1 MENIPRPK
9 FIKRI
14 FTRRRTVLLLMLV
27 LFVVFTVTSFV
38 RMVGDPDFRRSDLP
52 VSTVEDTLSARLQR
66 DTEIASV
73 RLEQGN
79 ISYEVG
85 GSGKNMVLLH
95 CWAGSKE
102 YWKWTIQALIPH
114 FRVYAPD
121 LKGFGDSDKPKDGY
135 TMADF
140 SKLMAD
146 FFDMLGI
153 DKAILV
159 GHSMGGKIAVDFA
172 EQHPDRVDKLVLV
185 GTPVNKVSLGL
196 RVFAWPIVGKPWYW
210 LVRKIG
216 QYTLRTEEAKSAW
229 LKPTITSAVR
239 SMKAFSTTDL
249 TGKLPNIY
257 MPTLIVMGEKDRS
270 SAARQTRIF
279 FQKLK
284 DVRLC
289 IVKYAGHSPMCEN
302 PTAFNHLL
310 LDFSMGE
317 LNNSTYISTQDNW
330 TQT

>member
-1 MENIPRPK
+1 MPQLR
-9 FIKRI
+9 FIRRMI
-14 FTRRRTVLLLMLV
+14 TRRRMIPLLMLA
-27 LFVVFTVTSFV
+27 FCVVFIGGSFI
-38 RMVGDPDFRRSDLP
+38 RMANDPDFCRSDLP
-52 VSTVEDTLSARLQR
+52 VSTVEDTLSKKLQR
-66 DTEIASV
+66 DTEIARV
-73 RLEQGN
+73 QLEQGN

-85 GSGKNMVLLH
+85 GSGKNVVLLH

-102 YWKWTIQALIPH
+102 YWKWTIRALIPH

-140 SKLMAD
+140 SKLVAD
-146 FFDMLGI
+146 FFDVLGI

-159 GHSMGGKIAVDFA
+159 GYSMGGKIAVDFA

-185 GTPVNKVSLGL
+185 GTPVGKVSFGL

-216 QYTLRTEEAKSAW
+216 QYTLRTEEARSAW

-239 SMKAFSTTDL
+239 SMKAFSETDL
-249 TGKLPNIY
+249 TERLSNIHV
-257 MPTLIVMGEKDRS
+257 PTLIVIGEKDRS
-270 SAARQTRIF
+270 SAAGQARIF
-279 FQKLK
+279 LQKLE
-284 DVRLC
+284 DVRLG
-289 IVKYAGHSPMCEN
+289 IVKHTGHSPMCEN
-302 PTAFNHLL
+302 PAPFNRLL

-317 LNNSTYISTQDNW
+317 LSRSA
-330 TQT
+330 

>member
-1 MENIPRPK
+1 MDS
-9 FIKRI
+9 FC
-14 FTRRRTVLLLMLV
+14 
-27 LFVVFTVTSFV
+27 VVFIGGSFI
-38 RMVGDPDFRRSDLP
+38 RMANDPDFCRSDLP
-52 VSTVEDTLSARLQR
+52 VSTVEDTLSKKLQR
-66 DTEIASV
+66 DTEIARV
-73 RLEQGN
+73 QLEQGN

-85 GSGKNMVLLH
+85 GSGKNVVLLH

-102 YWKWTIQALIPH
+102 YWKWTIRALIPH

-140 SKLMAD
+140 SKLVAD
-146 FFDMLGI
+146 FFDVLGI

-159 GHSMGGKIAVDFA
+159 GHSMGGKIALDFA

-185 GTPVNKVSLGL
+185 GTPVGKVSFGL

-216 QYTLRTEEAKSAW
+216 QYTLRTEEARSAW

-239 SMKAFSTTDL
+239 SMKAFSETDL
-249 TGKLPNIY
+249 TERLSNIHV
-257 MPTLIVMGEKDRS
+257 PTLIVIGEKDRS
-270 SAARQTRIF
+270 SAAGQARIF
-279 FQKLK
+279 LQKLE
-284 DVRLC
+284 DVRLG
-289 IVKYAGHSPMCEN
+289 IVKHTGHSPMCEN
-302 PTAFNHLL
+302 PAPFNRLL

-317 LNNSTYISTQDNW
+317 LSRSA
-330 TQT
+330 